1 MRSTALLRRSVAAS
15 KLLTAM
21 AIFICLGI
29 AAYMVLTLLVNRQTP
44 ATPDTHYTGT
54 NGISVYYDSSV
65 WSVCRMTE
73 DATLGTVLELATADT
88 ADSEDYQ
95 AVLLQRGTADSYE
108 SFIEDSEADLKQ
120 AYGVIKPRKV
130 NLTVEGAA
138 VEAVR
143 CDIQHLLRRAGH
155 HHLRQRRCGLCLG
168 ADKAG
173 VHQRC
178 GQSGRKREP
187 VMSDLRAMQRLCG
200 LMRKAV
206 QDYEMI
212 APGDRVMVGVSGG
225 KDSVALTIGLSML
238 RKYIGF
244 DYEVVAVTLDPQF
257 DHQPMDYS
265 ALAELFRQHG
275 IPYEVRRTEIGP
287 VVFEYR
293 KEKNPCALCAK
304 LRRGALHTAA
314 QELGCNKVALGH
326 HLDDAV
332 ETFYMNLWR
341 EGRIGCFSPV
351 TYLSQRDLT
360 LIRPMLLATEYEVQC
375 AVREADLPIVK
386 SRCPADGVTVR
397 EQTKEFVQER
407 CRTDHAFRQKTLHA
421 LQESGI
427 DGWRPV
433 HTGRGSFIVPK
444 KETDHAE
451 TTV

>member
-1 MRSTALLRRSVAAS
+1 MRYCKKCT
-15 KLLTAM
+15 M
-21 AIFICLGI
+21 
-29 AAYMVLTLLVNRQTP
+29 
-44 ATPDTHYTGT
+44 PDTRP
-54 NGISVYYDSSV
+54 GI
-65 WSVCRMTE
+65 TF
-73 DATLGTVLELATADT
+73 
-88 ADSEDYQ
+88 DSEGVCSACRHYENRKNVDWDDRFKEFEAYCNKYRGMNGPGGYDC
-95 AVLLQRGTADSYE
+95 AVA
-108 SFIEDSEADLKQ
+108 
-120 AYGVIKPRKV
+120 
-130 NLTVEGAA
+130 
-138 VEAVR
+138 
-143 CDIQHLLRRAGH
+143 
-155 HHLRQRRCGLCLG
+155 
-168 ADKAG
+168 
-173 VHQRC
+173 
-178 GQSGRKREP
+178 
-187 VMSDLRAMQRLCG
+187 
-200 LMRKAV
+200 
-206 QDYEMI
+206 
-212 APGDRVMVGVSGG
+212 VSGG

-244 DYEVVAVTLDPQF
+244 GYEVVAVTLDPQF

-293 KEKNPCALCAK
+293 QEKNPCSLCAR

-351 TYLSQRDLT
+351 TQLDRRGLT
-360 LIRPMLLATEYEVQC
+360 LIRPMLLATEHEVRC
-375 AVREADLPIVK
+375 AVKEEDFPIVK

-397 EQTKEFVQER
+397 EQTKDFVRER

-433 HTGRGSFIVPK
+433 HTGRTSNPSPK
-444 KETDHAE
+444 EGMHHADAE
-451 TTV
+451 L